1 MKIIGIKKIKKK
13 IIKNIKGDILKFFS
27 KQDSFFKKFG
37 EIYFSEIKK
46 NKVKGW
52 NYHKKNTCLLTVP
65 FGKVEFFFIDGRL
78 KSKSY
83 LFEEK
88 VTIHKKKYIILI
100 VPPGVWFSFKSLTKL
115 SVVANC
121 IEMPHSDNETIK
133 KNIIKGYKIK

>member
-1 MKIIGIKKIKKK
+1 MSIWLSSIKIYGH
-13 IIKNIKGDILKFFS
+13 
-27 KQDSFFKKFG
+27 
-37 EIYFSEIKK
+37 FSEIRK

-83 LFEEK
+83 LSEEK
-88 VTIHKKKYIILI
+88 ITIHKKKYIILV
-100 VPPGVWFSFKSLTKL
+100 VPPGIWFSFKSLTKL

-133 KNIIKGYKIK
+133 KDVIKGYKIR